1 MSSSKN
7 LEYKKTSFLSKYNN
21 SFIEDM
27 YVRFVEKDPT
37 LPKSWKEYFI
47 DLGDDF
53 ELITQEI
60 KGPTWNPKKININ
73 IKKEKKI
80 IPTSNTSNSS
90 EKEKLNQSKQLQ

>member
-1 MSSSKN
+1 MSASKN

-21 SFIEDM
+21 NFIEEM

-37 LPKSWKEYFI
+37 LPRSWKEYFI

-73 IKKEKKI
+73 VRKATKSFI
-80 IPTSNTSNSS
+80 TM
-90 EKEKLNQSKQLQ
+90 